1 MSQILTA
8 TPSSKPVVLARRAF
22 GLALTAA
29 LTSIL
34 AAACTETSDTAAS
47 AADSELAT
55 YQAEEI
61 LVDEHLAK
69 FDTLDFDVFT
79 NQKWDRLS
87 ESHSDNVL
95 VHWPDGRT
103 TTGIEP
109 HIVDLKGLFVAAPD
123 TRIQVHPVKIGQGE
137 YTSVTGIFE
146 GTFTQPMPMADGTSI
161 PPTGKSFKLL
171 MNTVGHWKDGK
182 MDEEWLFWDN
192 LTYMKQLG
200 LM

>member
-1 MSQILTA
+1 MTTRETTLS
-8 TPSSKPVVLARRAF
+8 SSKSFTFARRTF
-22 GLALTAA
+22 GVVFTAA

-34 AAACTETSDTAAS
+34 AAACAETSDTAAS
-47 AADSELAT
+47 AADSELAA
-55 YQAEEI
+55 YQAEEV

-79 NQKWDRLS
+79 NQKWDRLG
-87 ESHSDNVL
+87 ESHSKDVI

-103 TTGIEP
+103 TTGIEA
-109 HIVDLKGLFVAAPD
+109 HVVDLKGLFVAAPD

-146 GTFTQPMPMADGTSI
+146 GTFTEPMPLADGTTI

-171 MNTVGHWKDGK
+171 MNTVSHWKDGT